1 MEQDKIKPVLEYLAK
16 QWNEQQKTVTTTTT
30 TTTAKPVTKK
40 QQVKEEEQIQDKIEI
55 LHFDQ
60 PGDLKGRQSLF
71 LFFICHF
78 LWIFI
83 LVTLLPRVINVRPHI
98 LCCIVRHVDLAT
110 PGNLKKFLNLQVNFF
125 VLIGILRLNNS
136 HKKSIYLH
144 IGTFLR

>member
-16 QWNEQQKTVTTTTT
+16 QWNEQKKTVTTTT

-71 LFFICHF
+71 VFFY
-78 LWIFI
+78 
-83 LVTLLPRVINVRPHI
+83 
-98 LCCIVRHVDLAT
+98 
-110 PGNLKKFLNLQVNFF
+110 LQFSMDF
-125 VLIGILRLNNS
+125 YFSYIITSG
-136 HKKSIYLH
+136 Y
-144 IGTFLR
+144 